1 LLRNTLFNYEAKYE
15 AMYEAMYE
23 ANRISFFVYTYISI
37 FYSVFNYEAKYEA
50 MYEAM
55 YEVACLKF
63 TFAHHYSS
71 IFNQYIFLLG
81 SYKHE
86 VYIPRFTPFFLS
98 LLHFTL
104 SPHPNPHFC
113 HLLLTEP
120 LKMRFA
126 FP

>member
-71 IFNQYIFLLG
+71 IFNQSIFLLG
-81 SYKHE
+81 SYKQE
-86 VYIPRFTPFFLS
+86 VYIPLFTPFFHS
-98 LLHFTL
+98 LLHLLHL
-104 SPHPNPHFC
+104 SYPNHHFC